1 MMWIYFPA
9 FELQKSVFQM
19 IGLPRNDRL
28 TDYKESDVKEVRN
41 RLGIAENKKV
51 ILYAPTFREFQKGS
65 SREVVLDIPLDLQ
78 HWQEILGRDFVIL
91 FRAHY
96 EVARHMRLEDYP
108 VFLDVSTYPE
118 LNDLMLAADGLISD
132 YSSIYFDFSLMQK
145 PMYCFAY
152 DYEEYMEKRGLYF
165 KLEEELPCH
174 VHRDEESLLEE
185 LLRYDENVVE
195 KRKATIQFRRKF
207 VTEYG
212 NAAKKSCDVLYE
224 VLNNDGRKRFC

>member
-1 MMWIYFPA
+1 MDIFSHA

-91 FRAHY
+91 FRLTMKSP
-96 EVARHMRLEDYP
+96 RHMSPGGYP
-108 VFLDVSTYPE
+108 VFLV
-118 LNDLMLAADGLISD
+118 
-132 YSSIYFDFSLMQK
+132 
-145 PMYCFAY
+145 
-152 DYEEYMEKRGLYF
+152 
-165 KLEEELPCH
+165 
-174 VHRDEESLLEE
+174 
-185 LLRYDENVVE
+185 
-195 KRKATIQFRRKF
+195 
-207 VTEYG
+207 
-212 NAAKKSCDVLYE
+212 
-224 VLNNDGRKRFC
+224 